1 MGRVLTFGRKPSP
14 PAPKQAPAPIQ
25 RPAAE
30 VYLCGSDAD
39 GWLVIDMSPS
49 GGSADTHGTYP
60 TRAEAMAEG
69 RRVAY
74 RLGATFLDDEDS
86 VPFGGGAA

>member
-1 MGRVLTFGRKPSP
+1 MGRVLTFGRRPSP
-14 PAPKQAPAPIQ
+14 PAPKRAPAPVQ
-25 RPAAE
+25 RPGAE

-49 GGSADTHGTYP
+49 GGTAGTHGTYS
-60 TRAEAMAEG
+60 THAEAMAEG

-74 RLGATFLDDEDS
+74 LLGAKFLDD
-86 VPFGGGAA
+86 GGA